1 MVCALSRLGKRL
13 SLWEPVREG
22 YERYARVWAV
32 AGLGIRFPRLSLVE
46 LWTRAQALM
55 SRAADFVRTRIG
67 ALRASINRFFN
78 LPPEQLE
85 TFSAAQMMSRGP
97 QSLRT
102 HVMLIV
108 GFSAA
113 INLLYLAPS
122 LYMLQVYDRVIPTSG
137 VLTLVLLSVVLIA
150 SLAVLALLD
159 SIRSRLLARASVRVE
174 RLAADA
180 VIEEGMRARRAGGQ
194 PEATSRDLDNLRTG
208 ITSPAA
214 AGLLDLPWTPLFIII
229 CFVIHFW
236 IGVLAIV
243 GAVIILLLA
252 LANERS
258 SRDSISRLSS
268 LAARFYSASDSD
280 LNAAETIH
288 ALGAN
293 SRFRHRRGKARADFV
308 GAQTDVAITGAGYS
322 SVTKA
327 TRMLLQSA
335 ALGLGAF
342 LAVQREIS
350 PGAIIAATIL
360 TARAFAPVE
369 QIVGGWRQLGMAH
382 TSYLALRKLFAAMPT
397 SMART
402 PLPIPEGRLELEQ
415 ISATAPDGRTLA
427 LQGVS
432 LQIEPG
438 EVVGVIGPSGAG
450 KTALARVLA
459 NAATPRMGAV
469 RLDGAR
475 YADWDEEALSR
486 HIGYL
491 PQRIDLFDGTIADN
505 ISSFVP
511 KTPETSETIGESVV
525 AAAIEAG
532 AHDLILRLPRGYET
546 ELGPSGS
553 GISPGQAQRI
563 ALARALFGQP
573 CVLVLD
579 EPNSHL
585 DQEGEA
591 ALAVAIQRVRARG
604 GVVVVVA
611 HRAGIIGIVDKLLVL
626 RDGRVI
632 EYGPRQTVLAK
643 IQAATAP
650 KPAPVGARS

>member
-1 MVCALSRLGKRL
+1 VF
-13 SLWEPVREG
+13 
-22 YERYARVWAV
+22 AV
-32 AGLGIRFPRLSLVE
+32 AGLGIRFPRLLLVKLWAE
-46 LWTRAQALM
+46 LRSFRPSDVGQ
-55 SRAADFVRTRIG
+55 
-67 ALRASINRFFN
+67 ALRARLDGARGAIDRFFN

-85 TFSAAQMMSRGP
+85 AFSAAQVMRRGP

-102 HVMLIV
+102 HVMLIL

-137 VLTLVLLSVVLIA
+137 VLTLVLLSVVLVA
-150 SLAVLALLD
+150 SLSVLALLD

-180 VIEEGMRARRAGGQ
+180 VLEEGMRARRAGGQ

-214 AGLLDLPWTPLFIII
+214 AGLLDLPWTPLFILI

-243 GAVIILLLA
+243 GAIIILLLA

-258 SRDSISRLSS
+258 SRDSISKLSS
-268 LAARFYSASDSD
+268 LAGRFYSASDSD

-293 SRFRHRRGKARADFV
+293 SRFRARRGKARADFV
-308 GAQTDVAITGAGYS
+308 AAQTGVAITGAGYS
-322 SVTKA
+322 SITKA

-382 TSYLALRKLFAAMPT
+382 TSYLALRKLE
-397 SMART
+397 RT
-402 PLPIPEGRLELEQ
+402 PLPTPSGKLELEQ

-438 EVVGVIGPSGAG
+438 EIVGVIGPSGAG
-450 KTALARVLA
+450 KTTLARVLA

-475 YADWDEEALSR
+475 YGDWDEEALSR

-505 ISSFVP
+505 ISAFAP
-511 KTPETSETIGESVV
+511 KTPETSDAIGERVV

-563 ALARALFGQP
+563 ALARALYSEP
-573 CVLVLD
+573 CVIVLD

-604 GVVVVVA
+604 GVVIVVA

-626 RDGRVI
+626 RDGRVL
-632 EYGPRQTVLAK
+632 EYGPRQSVLAK

-650 KPAPVGARS
+650 KPAPLGAR

>member
-1 MVCALSRLGKRL
+1 MAK
-13 SLWEPVREG
+13 
-22 YERYARVWAV
+22 
-32 AGLGIRFPRLSLVE
+32 
-46 LWTRAQALM
+46 LWTDIRSWRFADAVM
-55 SRAADFVRTRIG
+55 GVRDRVGKARAALDRY
-67 ALRASINRFFN
+67 FN
-78 LPPEQLE
+78 LPPEDLDA
-85 TFSAAQMMSRGP
+85 FSPAHLVSRGP
-97 QSLRT
+97 QNLRT
-102 HVMLIV
+102 HVMLIL

-137 VLTLVLLSVVLIA
+137 VLTLVLLSVVLLV
-150 SLAVLALLD
+150 SLSVLALLD

-174 RLAADA
+174 RLAADI
-180 VIEEGMRARRAGGQ
+180 VIEAGMRARRAGGQ
-194 PEATSRDLDNLRTG
+194 PEASSRDLDNLRTG

-214 AGLLDLPWTPLFIII
+214 AGLLDLPWTPLFILI

-243 GAVIILLLA
+243 GAVIIMLLA

-258 SRDSISRLSS
+258 SRDSISRLSG
-268 LAARFYSASDSD
+268 LAARFYSASESD
-280 LNAAETIH
+280 LGAAETIH

-293 SRFRHRRGKARADFV
+293 TRFRRRRAKARADFV

-322 SVTKA
+322 SITKA

-382 TSYLALRKLFAAMPT
+382 TSYLALRKLFSGLPT
-397 SMART
+397 PIERT
-402 PLPIPEGRLELEQ
+402 PLPLPQGKLDVEQ
-415 ISATAPDGRTLA
+415 ISATAPDGRTMA
-427 LQGVS
+427 IQGVS
-432 LQIEPG
+432 FQVEPG
-438 EVVGVIGPSGAG
+438 DVVGVIGPSGAG

-475 YADWDEEALSR
+475 YGDWEEEALAS

-491 PQRIDLFDGTIADN
+491 PQRIELFDGTIADN
-505 ISSFVP
+505 IASFAP
-511 KTPETSETIGESVV
+511 RTDENNEAIGKSVV
-525 AAAIEAG
+525 AAAIQAG

-563 ALARALFGQP
+563 ALARALFNDP
-573 CVLVLD
+573 CLLVLD

-591 ALAVAIQRVRARG
+591 ALAAAIQGVRARG
-604 GVVVVVA
+604 GVVIVVA
-611 HRAGIIGIVDKLLVL
+611 HRAGIISIVDKLLVM
-626 RDGRVI
+626 RDGRLV
-632 EYGPRQTVLAK
+632 EYGPRQSVVAK

-650 KPAPVGARS
+650 KPTPVGAR